1 MSKKLA
7 IIHCPG
13 HQKPDTPRGN
23 NLAARAAR
31 DAAQNTMIEATLQLP
46 DPGSPILPALPN
58 YSTRDLDWI
67 KSLPMAQQL
76 AGWWRAADSSLIL
89 PEELGKQVLLK
100 VHRAT
105 HLGTHKMQDL
115 IRHAKIT
122 MKDVR
127 TIIGDIVSNCKAC
140 QLMNAVPHPAN
151 QGIRE
156 QGTRPGAYFTEV
168 KDFQEVDFTEVKPGK
183 YGYKYLLV
191 FIDTFSEWVEAFPTK
206 RGAAQVAAKKLIED
220 ILPRFGFPAQVGSDN
235 GPAFVSQVSLSLG
248 PDGSCT
254 VPIGPRAQGKWKG

>member
-1 MSKKLA
+1 
-7 IIHCPG
+7 
-13 HQKPDTPRGN
+13 
-23 NLAARAAR
+23 
-31 DAAQNTMIEATLQLP
+31 MIEATLQLP

-100 VHRAT
+100 MHRAT
-105 HLGTHKMQDL
+105 HLGTRKMQDL

-127 TIIGDIVSNCKAC
+127 MIIGDIVSNCKAC
-140 QLMNAVPHPAN
+140 QLTNAVPHPAD

-156 QGTRPGAYFTEV
+156 RGTRPEAYW
-168 KDFQEVDFTEVKPGK
+168 EVDFTEVKPGK

-191 FIDTFSEWVEAFPTK
+191 FIDTFSGWVEAFPTK
-206 RGAAQVAAKKLIED
+206 RETAQVAAK
-220 ILPRFGFPAQVGSDN
+220 S
-235 GPAFVSQVSLSLG
+235 
-248 PDGSCT
+248 
-254 VPIGPRAQGKWKG
+254 

>member
-1 MSKKLA
+1 MIKNKEEIKALLSALWLPKKLA
-7 IIHCPG
+7 IIHCLE
-13 HQKPDTPRGN
+13 HQKPDTPISRGS
-23 NLAARAAR
+23 NLADRAAR
-31 DAAQNTMIEATLQLP
+31 DAAQNTVIEATLQLP

-67 KSLPMAQQL
+67 KSLPMAQQP
-76 AGWWRAADSSLIL
+76 AGWWKAADSSLIL

-100 VHRAT
+100 MHRAT
-105 HLGTHKMQDL
+105 HLGTRKMQDL

-140 QLMNAVPHPAN
+140 QLTNAVPHPAD

-156 QGTRPGAYFTEV
+156 RGTRPEAYW
-168 KDFQEVDFTEVKPGK
+168 EVDFTEVKPGK

-191 FIDTFSEWVEAFPTK
+191 FIDTFSGWVEAFPTK
-206 RGAAQVAAKKLIED
+206 RETAQVAAK
-220 ILPRFGFPAQVGSDN
+220 S
-235 GPAFVSQVSLSLG
+235 
-248 PDGSCT
+248 
-254 VPIGPRAQGKWKG
+254 